1 MSNPIIGNLL
11 TAFRIV
17 RSSCPAASA
26 GLLIDPSFFVKSTPI
41 AVPITGGD
49 TFFDCG
55 YLQLVCI
62 GKSKTKKIKKE
73 FTATTPNSCV
83 YTGVRQKPDSINQ
96 KT

>member
-11 TAFRIV
+11 TVFRIV

-62 GKSKTKKIKKE
+62 GKSKTKKIKRNLLPPPRIAAYIQVSGKNL
-73 FTATTPNSCV
+73 TA
-83 YTGVRQKPDSINQ
+83 
-96 KT
+96 